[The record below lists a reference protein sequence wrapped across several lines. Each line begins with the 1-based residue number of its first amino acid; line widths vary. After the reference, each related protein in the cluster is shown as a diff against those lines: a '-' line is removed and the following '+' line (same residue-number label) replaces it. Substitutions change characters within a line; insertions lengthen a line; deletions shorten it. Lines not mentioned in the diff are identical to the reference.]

1 MVDLTSKIAASTEAA
16 RRQMGREVWG
26 GGGGGVGRGPYP
38 CTLKLTPW
46 EEGPQWL
53 MIFFFGGGR
62 WGEGILEL
70 IIM

>member
-16 RRQMGREVWG
+16 RRQMGREVW